1 MSSIIDIIR
10 KKKKE
15 SLVVVNIFEQT
26 LAVVP
31 LSIGDRMSVI
41 SECVLM
47 ARNSVNE
54 GLKASKLTKKQAQE
68 ELQNFINIYG
78 FGDTI
83 TPEQIEQMYQVKV
96 ESEYELQLIRSSVFN
111 FGKVQAT
118 EVLRKMEN
126 GQATTKIYNN
136 AEERAVLIDYFGSG
150 AEELQIV
157 TNALS
162 EKKAPTIPKRSSSKK
177 SS

>member
-1 MSSIIDIIR
+1 MSSIIDIVR
-10 KKKKE
+10 QRKKE
-15 SLVVVNIFEQT
+15 SLVVINIFEQT

-31 LSIGDRMSVI
+31 LSIGDRMNVI

-54 GLKASKLTKKQAQE
+54 GLKANKLTKKQAQD
-68 ELQNFINIYG
+68 ELQSFIDLYG
-78 FGDTI
+78 FGELL
-83 TPEQIEQMYQVKV
+83 TPAQIEQMYQVKV
-96 ESEYELQLIRSSVFN
+96 VSEYELQLIRSSVFN
-111 FGKVQAT
+111 FGKVQAV

-126 GQATTKIYNN
+126 GQATTKIYDS
-136 AEERAVLIDYFGSG
+136 AEERAILIDYFGSG

-162 EKKAPTIPKRSSSKK
+162 EKKAPTKPKRSSSKK